1 MTTNT
6 LQLAT
11 EAAFK
16 TAWFDHGHGLFSPRS
31 GEQHQRGTGY
41 VVNTGPSFIIDTTV
55 GRGHSFLE
63 LVQYVLSN
71 RVELEN
77 SLPEPRYINVVGRE
91 GKIGINIAIVVNDY
105 REALHLARSYGQTSV
120 YDNALQ
126 TVHRVEYPSKA
137 AVEFAQDYHAS
148 NHWNDEYVWDQQEKH
163 WLDDPESPIEA
174 FADIVMGEVIS
185 ETFEEEDGKVY
196 LHNIPGL
203 ETNPWNKPY
212 IRSHVC

>member
-1 MTTNT
+1 MNAQTISP
-6 LQLAT
+6 LHQAT

-31 GEQHQRGTGY
+31 GLQHQRGTGY
-41 VVNTGPSFIIDTTV
+41 VVNTGPSFVIDTTV

-63 LVQYVLSN
+63 LVQYVLAN
-71 RVELEN
+71 RLELES
-77 SLPEPRYINVVGRE
+77 SLPEPRYINVVGAE
-91 GKIGINIAIVVNDY
+91 GKIGISIAIIVNDY

-137 AVEFAQDYHAS
+137 AVEFAQEYFAR
-148 NHWNDEYVWDQQEKH
+148 NHWDDEGSDH
-163 WLDDPESPIEA
+163 WLDDPQEPVEA
-174 FADIVMGEVIS
+174 FADIIAEVVS
-185 ETFEEEDGKVY
+185 EEYEEAPDGKVY
-196 LHNIPGL
+196 LHDLPGL
-203 ETNPWNKPY
+203 QENPWNKPY